1 LGAIW
6 KKHKFATVKNR
17 DAMSVPQNKLPM
29 KPKAES
35 IPFQLSLMR
44 IKHENVSWSNILIN
58 SPITYNL
65 LERRT
70 MYFLTGEV
78 KRKFVEKGL
87 GVPDNWKDLY
97 FYLTDEDLGLIGGSK
112 NVPRTYEVLSTMGE
126 KFVTVRYLDENGDEI
141 IGKLHWVDTFFYDPK
156 KDLYAVRVSPE
167 IMPYLINLNKNFTC
181 FDVGTAM
188 KLRSKYTQKMYEL
201 CCRFGGD
208 YTHYEHE
215 QFIQGNVYKKRVV
228 PISMDD
234 FRQLFNLDEI
244 RDPKTGK
251 VLQPASL
258 ENFKDMRRSILD
270 AAQDELLTMYLNN
283 ASNVWF
289 DFQAGPRKGIG
300 GKTSSI
306 IIYIYT
312 RENPKDGLCR
322 PWQKGDEDLYPYE
335 PPYVEKA
342 KKTPQQKL
350 HANIFYGAD
359 NQEQIVISLL
369 SKYLSKQELT
379 YYMAAIN
386 REAKKC
392 RDSYTQ
398 VIQVILEKEK
408 QPKFSKA
415 KKQYKRN
422 NIIEYALQENLKEYG
437 WYIEPPK
444 NYKQVYK
451 QQELFR

>member
-1 LGAIW
+1 
-6 KKHKFATVKNR
+6 
-17 DAMSVPQNKLPM
+17 MSIPQNKLPM

-215 QFIQGNVYKKRVV
+215 QFILGNVYKKRVV

-251 VLQPASL
+251 VLQSASL

-289 DFQAGPRKGIG
+289 DYQTEGNGRKG
-300 GKTSSI
+300 GKVATI

-312 RENPKDGLCR
+312 REHPKEGEQR
-322 PWQKGDEDLYPYE
+322 PWRKGDAPLYPFE
-335 PPYVEKA
+335 EKTIPVEK
-342 KKTPQQKL
+342 KTTRERVRS
-350 HANIFYGAD
+350 NDFYEAE
-359 NQEQIVISLL
+359 NQERIAEHFL
-369 SKYLSKQELT
+369 SKYLSRREVA
-379 YYMAAIN
+379 YYMAQI
-386 REAKKC
+386 RKEARYHK
-392 RDSYTQ
+392 DSYIQ
-398 VIQVILEKEK
+398 VIQVIQEKEK
-408 QPKFSKA
+408 QKKFA
-415 KKQYKRN
+415 EGTRQYKRN
-422 NIIEYALQENLKEYG
+422 NLIDFALKENLKDFG
-437 WYIEPPK
+437 WSINPPATRRERK
-444 NYKQVYK
+444 SDKS
-451 QQELFR
+451 LFDEK

>member
-1 LGAIW
+1 
-6 KKHKFATVKNR
+6 
-17 DAMSVPQNKLPM
+17 MSVPQNKLPM

-289 DFQAGPRKGIG
+289 DYQTEGNGRKG
-300 GKTSSI
+300 GKVATI

-312 RENPKDGLCR
+312 REHPKEGEQR
-322 PWQKGDEDLYPYE
+322 PWRKGDAPLYPF
-335 PPYVEKA
+335 VEKIIPVE
-342 KKTPQQKL
+342 KKTTRERVRS
-350 HANIFYGAD
+350 NDFYEAE
-359 NQEQIVISLL
+359 NQERIAEHFL
-369 SKYLSKQELT
+369 SKYLSRREVA
-379 YYMAAIN
+379 YYMAQI
-386 REAKKC
+386 RKEARYHK
-392 RDSYTQ
+392 DSYIQ
-398 VIQVILEKEK
+398 VIQVIQEKEK
-408 QPKFSKA
+408 QKKFA
-415 KKQYKRN
+415 EGTRQYKRN
-422 NIIEYALQENLKEYG
+422 NLIDFALKENLKDFG
-437 WYIEPPK
+437 WSINPPATRRERK
-444 NYKQVYK
+444 SDKS
-451 QQELFR
+451 LFDER

>member
-1 LGAIW
+1 
-6 KKHKFATVKNR
+6 
-17 DAMSVPQNKLPM
+17 MSVPQNKLPM

-251 VLQPASL
+251 VLQSASL

-289 DFQAGPRKGIG
+289 DYQTEGNGRKG
-300 GKTSSI
+300 GKVATI

-312 RENPKDGLCR
+312 REHPKEGEQR
-322 PWQKGDEDLYPYE
+322 PWRKGDAPLYPFE
-335 PPYVEKA
+335 EKTIPVEK
-342 KKTPQQKL
+342 KTTRERVRS
-350 HANIFYGAD
+350 NDFYEAE
-359 NQEQIVISLL
+359 NQERIAEHFL
-369 SKYLSKQELT
+369 SKYLSRREVA
-379 YYMAAIN
+379 YYMAQI
-386 REAKKC
+386 RKEARYHK
-392 RDSYTQ
+392 DSYIQ
-398 VIQVILEKEK
+398 VIQVIQEKEK
-408 QPKFSKA
+408 QKKFA
-415 KKQYKRN
+415 EGTRQYKRN
-422 NIIEYALQENLKEYG
+422 NLIDFALKENLKDALKENLKDFG
-437 WYIEPPK
+437 WSINPPATRRERK
-444 NYKQVYK
+444 SDKS
-451 QQELFR
+451 LFDEK